1 METKVEFYSDGD
13 IEDKIIETLKAGKD
27 VFDIPYS
34 GGAVFHNFTDARENL
49 INWYPFEKDAAE
61 QPKSQSETVEQP
73 EAGESPVREE
83 QDAELQ
89 SPE

>member
-27 VFDIPYS
+27 VFDIPYN

-49 INWYPFEKDAAE
+49 IILLKRMLPYLK
-61 QPKSQSETVEQP
+61 
-73 EAGESPVREE
+73 
-83 QDAELQ
+83 
-89 SPE
+89 